1 MLLHVGIRRTS
12 SSLTASSCFELLDEH
27 ELIEPPDGGW
37 ANTDASKSLVL
48 LSSAGVV
55 VDRCCSITF
64 DVQDCVR
71 DSVAEKESFAVALS
85 C

>member
-1 MLLHVGIRRTS
+1 ML
-12 SSLTASSCFELLDEH
+12 
-27 ELIEPPDGGW
+27 DGGW